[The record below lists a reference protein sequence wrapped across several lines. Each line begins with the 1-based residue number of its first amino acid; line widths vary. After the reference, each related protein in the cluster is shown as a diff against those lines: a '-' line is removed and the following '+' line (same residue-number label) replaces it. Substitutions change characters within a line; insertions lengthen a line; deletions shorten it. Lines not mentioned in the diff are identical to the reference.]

1 MSFRKKMEG
10 KAQARCFEAQVMT
23 EIRAWEEIDVD
34 VRRLIG
40 RAIASHKLRVV
51 PITGPGGG
59 GGWAHSGKKKEK
71 TKPKKNDSRGSLHGR
86 DIGTP

>member
-1 MSFRKKMEG
+1 
-10 KAQARCFEAQVMT
+10 MT